1 MHAALVTSF
10 DQPPRY
16 TEVPDPVPGPG
27 EVLVHVLAAG
37 LHPRVRSGAA
47 GTHYTSDGVLPLV
60 PGFDGVGRTDDGRRV
75 FFAGLHAP
83 RGSMAELVAV
93 PEGRLVELPPGLD
106 DVTLAAAMNPAM
118 SAWLA
123 LRHRADLQPGES
135 VLVLGATGNAGRL
148 AVQLARYA
156 GANRVV
162 GAGRDPA
169 SLDAVLRLGAD
180 AVVPLT
186 ADDAAER
193 FAREAADVDV
203 VVDYVWGAPTELALA
218 AVTGAR
224 ADPAH
229 PLRWVHVGATAGPTI
244 TLPAATLRKTN
255 VQVSGSGQG
264 SVSPAGMLAAVTEL
278 AVVLPQVRPAVD
290 VVTAPLREVEAAW
303 GATTASGTRI
313 VLVP

>member
-10 DQPPRY
+10 DQPPRWS
-16 TEVPDPVPGPG
+16 EVPDPVPGPG

-60 PGFDGVGRTDDGRRV
+60 PGVDGVGRTEDGRRV
-75 FFAGLHAP
+75 FFAGLDAP
-83 RGSMAELVAV
+83 HGSMAELVVV
-93 PEGRLVELPPGLD
+93 PGDHLVDLPEGLD
-106 DVTLAAAMNPAM
+106 DVTVAAVMNPAT

-123 LRHRADLQPGES
+123 LRHRADLRPGES

-148 AVQLARYA
+148 AVQLALHLGA
-156 GANRVV
+156 GRVV
-162 GAGRDPA
+162 GAGRDRA
-169 SLDAVLRLGAD
+169 ALELVRRLGAQ

-186 ADDAAER
+186 ADDVTERLAHEAAE
-193 FAREAADVDV
+193 VDV
-203 VVDYVWGAPTELALA
+203 VVDYVWGAPTEGALA

-224 ADPAH
+224 SDPAH
-229 PLRWVHVGATAGPTI
+229 LLRWVHVGATAGPTI

-264 SVSPAGMLAAVTEL
+264 SVSPAGMVAAAREL
-278 AVVLPQVRPAVD
+278 VRVLPQVRPAVD
-290 VVTAPLREVEAAW
+290 VVPTPLRDVEAAW
-303 GATTASGTRI
+303 VARTASGTRI

>member
-10 DQPPRY
+10 DRPPQY

-148 AVQLARYA
+148 AVQLARHL
-156 GANRVV
+156 GARRVV
-162 GAGRDPA
+162 GAGRDTT
-169 SLDAVLRLGAD
+169 SLEVVRRLGAD
-180 AVVPLT
+180 AIVPLT
-186 ADDAAER
+186 ADDVAER
-193 FAREAADVDV
+193 LAREAADVDV

-224 ADPAH
+224 SDPAH
-229 PLRWVHVGATAGPTI
+229 LVRWVHVGATAGPTI

-264 SVSPAGMLAAVTEL
+264 SVSPEGMVAAVTEL
-278 AVVLPQVRPAVD
+278 ATLLPQVRPAVD
-290 VVTAPLREVEAAW
+290 VVTVPLREVAAAW
-303 GATTASGTRI
+303 EARTASGTRL

>member
-10 DQPPRY
+10 DQPPQY

-47 GTHYTSDGVLPLV
+47 GTHYTSDGALPLV

-148 AVQLARYA
+148 AVQLARHL
-156 GANRVV
+156 GARRIV
-162 GAGRDPA
+162 GAGRDA
-169 SLDAVLRLGAD
+169 TSLEVVRRLGAD
-180 AVVPLT
+180 AIVPLT

-203 VVDYVWGAPTELALA
+203 VVDYVWGAPTEQALA

-224 ADPAH
+224 SDPAH
-229 PLRWVHVGATAGPTI
+229 LLRWVHVGATAGPTI

-264 SVSPAGMLAAVTEL
+264 SVSPDGMVGAITEL
-278 AVVLPQVRPAVD
+278 ATLLPQVRPAVD
-290 VVTAPLREVEAAW
+290 VVAVPLHEVAAAW
-303 GATTASGTRI
+303 EARTASGTRV

>member
-10 DQPPRY
+10 DRPPRY
-16 TEVPDPVPGPG
+16 AEVPDPVPRPG

-60 PGFDGVGRTDDGRRV
+60 PGFDGVGRTADGRRV
-75 FFAGLHAP
+75 FFAGLQAP
-83 RGSMAELVAV
+83 HGSMAELVAV
-93 PEGRLVELPPGLD
+93 PADRLVDLPDGLD
-106 DVTLAAAMNPAM
+106 DVTVAAAMNPAM

-123 LRHRADLQPGES
+123 LRHRADLRLGES
-135 VLVLGATGNAGRL
+135 VLVLGVTGNAGRL
-148 AVQLARYA
+148 AVQLARHLGA
-156 GANRVV
+156 GRVV
-162 GAGRDPA
+162 GAGRDLA
-169 SLDAVLRLGAD
+169 SLEVVRRLGAD

-186 ADDAAER
+186 ADDVAER
-193 FAREAADVDV
+193 LAREAADVDV
-203 VVDYVWGAPTELALA
+203 VVDYVWGAPTETALA

-224 ADPAH
+224 TDPAH
-229 PLRWVHVGATAGPTI
+229 VLRWVHVGATAGPTV

-264 SVSPAGMLAAVTEL
+264 SVSPEGMVAAVRELAAL
-278 AVVLPQVRPAVD
+278 LPQVRPEVAV
-290 VVTAPLREVEAAW
+290 VATPLRDVEAAW
-303 GATTASGTRI
+303 GARTASGTRI

>member
-10 DQPPRY
+10 DRPPQY

-37 LHPRVRSGAA
+37 LHPRVRSGAV

-60 PGFDGVGRTDDGRRV
+60 PGFDGVGRTEDGRRV

-83 RGSMAELVAV
+83 HGSMAELVAV
-93 PEGRLVELPPGLD
+93 PAGRLVDLPAGLD
-106 DVTLAAAMNPAM
+106 DVTVAAAMNPAM

-148 AVQLARYA
+148 AVQLARHL
-156 GANRVV
+156 GARRVV
-162 GAGRDPA
+162 GAGRDVA
-169 SLDAVLRLGAD
+169 SLGVVRRLGAD
-180 AVVPLT
+180 AVVRLGD
-186 ADDAAER
+186 ADVAEQL
-193 FAREAADVDV
+193 AHEAADVDV
-203 VVDYVWGAPTELALA
+203 VVDYVWGAPTEQALA
-218 AVTGAR
+218 AVAGSR
-224 ADPAH
+224 SDPAH
-229 PLRWVHVGATAGPTI
+229 LLRWVHVGATAGPTI

-264 SVSPAGMLAAVTEL
+264 SVSPEGMFAAITEL
-278 AVVLPQVRPAVD
+278 ATLLPQVRPAVD
-290 VVTAPLREVEAAW
+290 VVTVPLREVGAAW
-303 GATTASGTRI
+303 EARTASGTRV

>member
-10 DQPPRY
+10 DQPPQY

-290 VVTAPLREVEAAW
+290 VVTVPLREVGAAW
-303 GATTASGTRI
+303 EARTASGTRV

>member
-10 DQPPRY
+10 DRPPRW
-16 TEVPDPVPGPG
+16 TEVPDPEPGPG

-60 PGFDGVGRTDDGRRV
+60 PGFDGVGRTEDGRRV
-75 FFAGLHAP
+75 FFAGLEAP
-83 RGSMAELVAV
+83 RGSMADLVAV
-93 PEGRLVELPPGLD
+93 PADDLVDLPEGLD
-106 DVTLAAAMNPAM
+106 DVTVAAVMNPAM

-123 LRHRADLQPGES
+123 LRHRAGLRPGEA

-148 AVQLARYA
+148 AVQLARHLGA
-156 GANRVV
+156 GRVV

-169 SLDAVLRLGAD
+169 SLAVVRRLGAD

-193 FAREAADVDV
+193 LAREAADVDV
-203 VVDYVWGAPTELALA
+203 VVDYVWGAPTEGALA

-224 ADPAH
+224 SDPAH
-229 PLRWVHVGATAGPTI
+229 LLRWVHVGATAGPTI

-264 SVSPAGMLAAVTEL
+264 SVSPVAMVSALRELAA
-278 AVVLPQVRPAVD
+278 ALPQVRPQVD
-290 VVTAPLREVEAAW
+290 VVTTPLREVEAAW